1 MGRLKKGDLVQ
12 VLSGKERGKRGKI
25 LSVLPERHAALVER
39 LNLAKHFER
48 RAQADQP
55 GGVIEREAPIPLE
68 KLNVVCPRCGRATR
82 GGVRLNQDGTRQRMC
97 KRCGEVIG

>member
-1 MGRLKKGDLVQ
+1 MRLKKGDLVQ

-25 LSVLPERHAALVER
+25 LSMLPERHAALVER

-48 RAQADQP
+48 RAGANQP
-55 GGVIEREAPIPLE
+55 GGIIERETPILLD

-82 GGVRLNQDGTRQRMC
+82 AGVRVHPDGGRQRMC
-97 KRCGEVIG
+97 KRCGDVLS